1 MGLLSGHLIL
11 IFGFNGQ
18 KTLGPFLAPSGA
30 QEVSVRLANSALFLF
45 FRQDLYSFDLC
56 KRISEVPTQAHNKLT
71 TLFY

>member
-30 QEVSVRLANSALFLF
+30 QEVSVRQANSALFLTCF
-45 FRQDLYSFDLC
+45 QEFQDLNSRVYF
-56 KRISEVPTQAHNKLT
+56 
-71 TLFY
+71 

>member
-30 QEVSVRLANSALFLF
+30 QEVSVRLANSALFLTCF
-45 FRQDLYSFDLC
+45 QEFHDLNSIVYF
-56 KRISEVPTQAHNKLT
+56 
-71 TLFY
+71 

>member
-30 QEVSVRLANSALFLF
+30 QEVSVRLANSALFLIF
-45 FRQDLYSFDLC
+45 SDKICIVSTYVKEFQKSQHRL
-56 KRISEVPTQAHNKLT
+56 ITN
-71 TLFY
+71 